1 MGMVGPEDWRC
12 PTCLDL
18 AYKPAV
24 NSACG
29 HVFCFWCL
37 HKVCLWWEAPAL
49 HVLQA
54 CPACCVPL
62 ARCMPGG

>member
-1 MGMVGPEDWRC
+1 MPLHLSAAPWACFGPTMLDPEDWRC

-18 AYKPAV
+18 VYKPAV

-37 HKVCLWWEAPAL
+37 HKVRL
-49 HVLQA
+49 
-54 CPACCVPL
+54 
-62 ARCMPGG
+62 